1 MVNLF
6 SMLSEQQINSLTK
19 EERDQLLAIDTK
31 LFPNLENGGGEPG
44 LHNQDWLKKKLAD
57 MNKQREEEET
67 YEKMIEESFDTA
79 GKVNNPRYF

>member
-31 LFPNLENGGGEPG
+31 LFPDVEKNSVEQKE
-44 LHNQDWLKKKLAD
+44 WLKKKLEA
-57 MNKQREEEET
+57 MKKQREEEEAYT
-67 YEKMIEESFDTA
+67 KMTEESFDTA